1 MNWLGKA
8 RTARASVNK
17 VSFGMKD
24 ENSSAI
30 FDTHDGKIVTT
41 AQIVTPQISFRFQ
54 GKKIII
60 KQAPGVCGWNYYTE
74 YGIGI
79 LPQAL
84 HRLRS
89 QGNKLRQVLEAGLGK
104 GVYLCVLGKQP
115 SVKLLFGVDIDRKAV
130 RLTKENLKTNG
141 VQKRAIFRTEPI
153 ERTYRRKWQMD
164 LIVFDLP
171 LIPLPSIRFLP
182 EPVWTFLGG
191 AGPTG
196 RRFIDFMIENSNQ
209 HLHRGGGLF
218 FVQSSFIKGGF
229 ELTKQLLA
237 KHGFEPKLIGQRKK
251 YLNETILTH
260 GLQPSIERSTGQKF
274 SHDKHGD
281 YFFLQAVLG
290 IKK

>member
-1 MNWLGKA
+1 MREKG
-8 RTARASVNK
+8 
-17 VSFGMKD
+17 
-24 ENSSAI
+24 SSAI

-54 GKKIII
+54 GKRIII

-74 YGIGI
+74 YGVDV
-79 LPQAL
+79 LLKAL
-84 HRLRS
+84 RLLRS
-89 QGNKLRQVLEAGLGK
+89 RRNKLQKVLEAGLGK

-115 SVKLLFGVDIDRKAV
+115 STKLLWGVDIDRKAV
-130 RLTKENLKTNG
+130 KLAKENLEINTI
-141 VQKRAIFRTEPI
+141 QKRMLFLTEPV
-153 ERTYRRKWQMD
+153 ERTYRRKWNMD

-196 RRFIDFMIENSNQ
+196 RRFIDFMIENSHR

-218 FVQSSFIKGGF
+218 FVQSSFVKGGY
-229 ELTKQLLA
+229 ELTKHLLI
-237 KHGFEPKLIGQRKK
+237 KHGFEAKLLGQRKK

-260 GLQPSIERSTGQKF
+260 GLQSSIERSTGQKF
-274 SHDKHGD
+274 AQDKHGE